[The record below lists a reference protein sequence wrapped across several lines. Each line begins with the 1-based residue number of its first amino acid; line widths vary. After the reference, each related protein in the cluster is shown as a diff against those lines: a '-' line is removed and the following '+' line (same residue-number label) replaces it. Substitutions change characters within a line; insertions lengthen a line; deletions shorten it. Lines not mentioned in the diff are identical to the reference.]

1 MKKIKYVLII
11 VVLLFHGVITF
22 ADTTDYETVV
32 IRDPYMGELIDG
44 KEVFLNWDRCTT
56 ADYYLVTVY
65 DESTKEVLIDE
76 KDTNE
81 SSMMLTDLKAGHR
94 YEAIVKAVYGSD
106 YTSSKVNFI
115 VAGDVEVPRIMT
127 PDANEKVELKDLKVN
142 WEHISD
148 DYKLIIVD
156 KTDEKIIV
164 DEDISYATY
173 IVSSDLLTA
182 GHEYKITVEV
192 NSLNSLDDSYFRVK
206 DDQLSKP
213 EIIDPTPNKV
223 ISGDTIKI
231 DWLNVDSFDTYVI
244 KLNNDTEDKVIFD
257 NVLVDHSYY
266 SIESSDLDAGC
277 EYTIF
282 VGAKKNDE
290 IVWSERL
297 FYLEGSEAER
307 PKIDF
312 PKDDVTLAYGDIA
325 IDWEKCDNS
334 TYYRISLLDLTTDE
348 QLIKLKWLTKS
359 EYEVDQDLLIEGHE
373 YQVEV
378 MSIGYRQETGK
389 TDKVTFKV
397 EEQMKVTLPDEV
409 VYGGQL
415 RIVFE
420 KPQVYDLKVF
430 LQDELVYSQESISDE
445 AVDVFKSLGIHEVM
459 ITYDDKSI
467 TKKIKVVP
475 LVSVWAQPFHSS
487 ILENRI
493 LDDQLYNKILLK
505 PKANLTRLE
514 FSQILVSLYDSLDL
528 EEVSIKKTAFV
539 DLGTLT
545 DKEVLAVEKAYS
557 LGITSGVSDISF
569 EPEGN
574 ITREM
579 MATMLSNLLEVV
591 YDEFI
596 DETVVFEDNNEISEW
611 ARIPVIKVSALNILE
626 GYESMFSPKAPATH
640 EMGIVIL
647 DKMYSL
653 LSE

>member
-1 MKKIKYVLII
+1 MKNFNLILVII
-11 VVLLFHGVITF
+11 VLLSQSMITI
-22 ADTTDYETVV
+22 ADTTDYEKV
-32 IRDPYMGELIDG
+32 IIEDPYMGELVDK
-44 KEVFLNWDRCTT
+44 KEVFLNWNTCIA
-56 ADYYLVTVY
+56 ADYYLVTVF
-65 DESTKEVLIDE
+65 DENTNEMLIDE
-76 KDTNE
+76 KDTNQ
-81 SSMMLTDLKAGHR
+81 SNMILTDLLAGHR
-94 YEAIVKAVYGSD
+94 YEATVKAVYGSD
-106 YTSSKVNFI
+106 FVSSKVNFI
-115 VAGDVEVPRIMT
+115 VKDDVKAPQILS
-127 PDANEKVELKDLKVN
+127 PDVNQKVDLKDLKIK

-148 DYKLIIVD
+148 DYKLTVID
-156 KTDEKIIV
+156 KTEDRIIV
-164 DEDISYATY
+164 DEDIAYAVYT
-173 IVSSDLLTA
+173 IASDLLIP
-182 GHEYKITVEV
+182 GHEYKITVEAKKLK
-192 NSLNSLDDSYFRVK
+192 SQDDSYFRVK
-206 DDQLSKP
+206 SNQLSKP
-213 EIIDPTPNKV
+213 EILEPSPSQV
-223 ISGDTIKI
+223 ISGDTIKV
-231 DWLNVDSFDTYVI
+231 DWLNVDSYETYVL
-244 KLNNDTEDKVIFD
+244 KLKNDTEDKIIFD

-266 SIESSDLDAGC
+266 YVEATDLNAGC

-282 VGAKKNDE
+282 VGAKKSDE
-290 IVWSERL
+290 IKWSERS
-297 FYLEGSEAER
+297 FYLEGNEAER

-312 PKDDVTLAYGDIA
+312 PKDDATLAYGDIA

-389 TDKVTFKV
+389 TDKVTFRV
-397 EEQMKVTLPDEV
+397 EEQMKVTLPDEI
-409 VYGGQL
+409 VYGGPL
-415 RIVFE
+415 YIVFE
-420 KPQVYDLKVF
+420 EPQVYDLKVF
-430 LQDELVYSQESISDE
+430 HQGELVYSQESISDVV
-445 AVDVFKSLGIHEVM
+445 VDVFESLGIHEVM
-459 ITYDDKSI
+459 ITYDDKSM
-467 TKKIKVVP
+467 TKLIRVVP
-475 LVSVWAQPFHSS
+475 IVSVWAQPFHSS

-493 LDDQLYNKILLK
+493 LDDRLYNKILLK

-528 EEVSIKKTAFV
+528 EDVSIKKTTFA

-545 DKEVLAVEKAYS
+545 DEEVLAVEKAYS

-579 MATMLSNLLEVV
+579 MATMLNNLLEVV
-591 YDEFI
+591 YDEVI
-596 DETVVFEDNNEISEW
+596 DETVIFEDNNEISEW